1 MQAFR
6 DLMQSVFGP
15 IINGARFLML
25 LWFGG
30 IMLFGFVTTYLS
42 STGALFGDTAE
53 ERQQRQERRMAD
65 ERAEDQRKSR
75 DARKRV
81 MNEHGWGNDAAS
93 ASTSTLPQSESRSDR
108 RRNLR
113 EDREARAAGWG
124 N

>member
-30 IMLFGFVTTYLS
+30 IMLFGFVATYWTHS
-42 STGALFGDTAE
+42 DGMFGQTSDAFE
-53 ERQQRQERRMAD
+53 ERQERRTAA
-65 ERAEDQRKSR
+65 EQAEDQRKSR
-75 DARKRV
+75 DARQRV
-81 MNEHGWGNDAAS
+81 MNEHGWGNDAART
-93 ASTSTLPQSESRSDR
+93 STSTLPQSSSSSDR
-108 RRNLR
+108 RRILR
-113 EDREARAAGWG
+113 EEREAREAGWG